1 MNRSRVLLDLG
12 LFLLTLGL
20 AWRQHWSTTDLVWG
34 LWISSLVLGY
44 AFIVVSIG
52 SVFGMPLGTT
62 LVPGRSGAAP
72 TRVSPGCQ
80 SMAPV
85 LFALVVSVFVLGFSR
100 YTLYA
105 LIFLLPAL
113 VLAVGGAMR
122 DRPGWGFF
130 PDPDRGLA
138 KAVILL
144 PYALFMLAF
153 FTVHFGGFHFVHSIF
168 LNGFFPIVQDSPFGK
183 GIDETLAHFFMLV
196 RESLRRYWPF
206 VLAGGLSR
214 IPEYAATFRTAD
226 GSMMF
231 KPYLNVVKMHVMIF
245 VFAGISAAGLKDGA
259 LYPLLILYFFP
270 FGSIFKRKRAN
281 ASMPEGENAG
291 RQKPSKG

>member
-1 MNRSRVLLDLG
+1 MERRQILLDIG

-20 AWRQHWSTTDLVWG
+20 AWSQHWSITDLVWG

-52 SVFGMPLGTT
+52 AVFG
-62 LVPGRSGAAP
+62 AP
-72 TRVSPGCQ
+72 TVLAAVDGKGAVANPKASPGCQ
-80 SMAPV
+80 SMVPV
-85 LFALVVSVFVLGFSR
+85 AFMLMFSIFVLGFNR
-100 YTLYA
+100 YTVYA
-105 LIFLLPAL
+105 LIVLVPAL
-113 VLAVGGAMR
+113 ILAIGGAMR
-122 DRPGWGFF
+122 HKPGWERF

-153 FTVHFGGFHFVHSIF
+153 FTLHFGGFHFVHSIF

-183 GIDETLAHFFMLV
+183 GIDETFAYFFTLA

-214 IPEYAATFRTAD
+214 LPDYAAAFRTPD
-226 GSMMF
+226 GSQMF
-231 KPYLNVVKMHVMIF
+231 KPYMNVMRMHFMIF
-245 VFAGISAAGLKDGA
+245 VFAGMGAAGLRGAA
-259 LYPLLILYFFP
+259 LYPLLVLYFFP
-270 FGSIFKRKRAN
+270 FGAVFARWRAK
-281 ASMPEGENAG
+281 ARMPEGENAG
-291 RQKPSKG
+291 MQKSEKG